1 MLQTTKIILIFDIS
15 SNTATVLILRGS
27 LLPSSHIICGTTY
40 AKVRQLI
47 DSNGKQLKQAG
58 PGDAVIVSGWKDL
71 PRAGDEV
78 LQGEEDDVKK
88 AVQNRL
94 RRVQLNATLHDAEA
108 INAQRR
114 SERERKEEESNQ
126 ASTILNA
133 LPQPD
138 TRQLRLVLKTDVSG
152 SAEAITTAAESIGN
166 KLVGTKVVTSGVGEV
181 TESDVAMAKA
191 IGGEGSFH
199 HSGSCHCHD
208 ILFKHNSNTCFVQQ
222 ALSLLSTHQ
231 CRVLQ
236 NSPHLNLALRS

>member
-138 TRQLRLVLKTDVSG
+138 TRLIALYVNLIFVTHIIKIGRLNIRGFQHIARFELNF
-152 SAEAITTAAESIGN
+152 N
-166 KLVGTKVVTSGVGEV
+166 K
-181 TESDVAMAKA
+181 
-191 IGGEGSFH
+191 
-199 HSGSCHCHD
+199 
-208 ILFKHNSNTCFVQQ
+208 Q
-222 ALSLLSTHQ
+222 
-231 CRVLQ
+231 
-236 NSPHLNLALRS
+236 LNLIRARCLTCNN